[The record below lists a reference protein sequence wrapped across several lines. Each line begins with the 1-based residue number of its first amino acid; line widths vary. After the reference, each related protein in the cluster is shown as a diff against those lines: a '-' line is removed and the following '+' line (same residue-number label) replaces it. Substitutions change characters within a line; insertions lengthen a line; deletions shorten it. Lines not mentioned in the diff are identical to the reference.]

1 MEVKVIEPLDERGYP
16 GKRVTSSVE
25 DHGDGTYLL
34 KWRSEQSGTFE
45 AHVMIGGRHIQGS
58 PTPLRL
64 DPDVVDLHSTEVV
77 GFGLNEGRVGASG
90 SFFINF
96 KDKYGNPSRPPPWWK
111 TEMCVLSG
119 SDETRKRQEK
129 EERRQEEEARRR
141 GQASSGDPKAGKA
154 AKARAEKERWK
165 TTTPMPITT
174 TWEGGQEV
182 LSEGEED
189 QTGANLKIEYVPRV
203 AGDSELHLW
212 CRRGATEE
220 AVEEA
225 EREPLPGSPFT
236 VFIMAGEDG
245 KRRRGATLSSVEL
258 AALAVARV
266 QPSERTSARG

>member
-1 MEVKVIEPLDERGYP
+1 
-16 GKRVTSSVE
+16 
-25 DHGDGTYLL
+25 
-34 KWRSEQSGTFE
+34 
-45 AHVMIGGRHIQGS
+45 
-58 PTPLRL
+58 
-64 DPDVVDLHSTEVV
+64 
-77 GFGLNEGRVGASG
+77 
-90 SFFINF
+90 
-96 KDKYGNPSRPPPWWK
+96 
-111 TEMCVLSG
+111 MCVLSG

-182 LSEGEED
+182 LAEGEED
-189 QTGANLKIEYVPRV
+189 QTGANLKIEYVPRA